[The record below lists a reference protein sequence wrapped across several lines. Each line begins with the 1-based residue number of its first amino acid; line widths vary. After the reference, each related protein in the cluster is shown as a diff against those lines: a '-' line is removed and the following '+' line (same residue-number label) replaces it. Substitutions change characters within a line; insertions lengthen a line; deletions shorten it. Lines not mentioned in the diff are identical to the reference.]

1 MFYYFGLTISSSSS
15 FLCLSLKL
23 DFLSSN
29 VMHGEGNLVGHL
41 VIIGYKVSF
50 QQVSHSIYI
59 LMHFFNCII
68 YHEKAKNQKPTNVP
82 I

>member
-1 MFYYFGLTISSSSS
+1 M
-15 FLCLSLKL
+15 CVCVLSLKL

-50 QQVSHSIYI
+50 QQVSQSIYI
-59 LMHFFNCII
+59 LMHFYNCII
-68 YHEKAKNQKPTNVP
+68 YHEKSQDSEATNVP